1 MNLSELTNSELLDY
15 KQCIDTLLKK
25 YENDIAIYYNI
36 ETIEKERKARVI
48 MNSIYDEIEN
58 RVLNLD

>member
-15 KQCIDTLLKK
+15 KQCIDILLKK